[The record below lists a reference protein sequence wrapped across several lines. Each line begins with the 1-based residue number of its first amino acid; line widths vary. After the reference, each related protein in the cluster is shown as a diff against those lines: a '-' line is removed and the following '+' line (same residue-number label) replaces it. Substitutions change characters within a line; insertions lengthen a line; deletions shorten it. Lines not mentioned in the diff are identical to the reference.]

1 MELPEKIKDVV
12 DHFSRLPG
20 VGQKTAT
27 RQVLQMVK
35 WNGSSLSEFAK
46 AVEGL
51 NDLSSCQQCGFFS
64 EDTECHICKDEQ
76 RKADGVLCIVEE
88 VTDCMA
94 IEKSQSFRGL
104 YHVLGGVLNP
114 MLGVGPDDLRIKN
127 LVKRI
132 QQNNINEVVLA
143 LNPSVEGDAT
153 CAYLKELIPVGV
165 KVDRIG
171 FGIPI
176 GGSLEY
182 LDSMTISKA
191 LENKKL
197 L

>member
-1 MELPEKIKDVV
+1 MELPEKILNTVES
-12 DHFSRLPG
+12 FSKLPG
-20 VGQKTAT
+20 VGRKTAT
-27 RQVLQMVK
+27 RQVLQMTK
-35 WNGSSLSEFAK
+35 WEVTAIDSFSKAVRELSELQK
-46 AVEGL
+46 C
-51 NDLSSCQQCGFFS
+51 DDCGFFS
-64 EDTECHICKDEQ
+64 EDHLCSICQDEK
-76 RKADGVLCIVEE
+76 RSSSGVLCIVEE

-94 IEKSQSFRGL
+94 IEKSQAFNGM

-114 MLGVGPDDLRIKN
+114 MLGIGPDSLKFDNLSKRIKERGI
-127 LVKRI
+127 K
-132 QQNNINEVVLA
+132 EVILA

-153 CAYLKELIPVGV
+153 CSYIKQIVPEDV

>member
-1 MELPEKIKDVV
+1 MELPDKILSVV
-12 DHFSRLPG
+12 ESFSKLPG

-27 RQVLQMVK
+27 RQVLQMTKWEIDSLEKFSESVK
-35 WNGSSLSEFAK
+35 ELCELRK
-46 AVEGL
+46 C
-51 NDLSSCQQCGFFS
+51 DDCGFFS
-64 EDTECHICKDEQ
+64 EHQLCGICTDES
-76 RKADGVLCIVEE
+76 RSSSGTLCIVEE

-94 IEKSQSFRGL
+94 IEKSGSYKGL

-114 MLGVGPDDLRIKN
+114 MLGVGPDNLRFKNLLSRIK
-127 LVKRI
+127 
-132 QQNNINEVVLA
+132 QNNITEIVLA

-153 CAYLKELIPVGV
+153 CSYIKEIIPEHV

>member
-1 MELPEKIKDVV
+1 MELPEKILNTVES
-12 DHFSRLPG
+12 FSQLPG
-20 VGQKTAT
+20 VGRKTAT
-27 RQVLQMVK
+27 RQVLQMTK
-35 WNGSSLSEFAK
+35 WNNSALESFSRAVSELAELRRC
-46 AVEGL
+46 V
-51 NDLSSCQQCGFFS
+51 DCGFFS
-64 EDTECHICKDEQ
+64 EDTLCSICVDEK
-76 RKADGVLCIVEE
+76 RSSSGVLCIVEE

-94 IEKSQSFRGL
+94 IEKSQAFGGL

-114 MLGVGPDDLRIKN
+114 MLGIGPESLKFENLSKRIKE
-127 LVKRI
+127 
-132 QQNNINEVVLA
+132 NNITEVVLA

-153 CAYLKELIPVGV
+153 CSYIKQIIPEDV